1 MFRKKIIYFRTQ
13 ILVVGILGSL
23 AFTACQ
29 RDDIC
34 PASILTT
41 PQVRISFFDF
51 EEREIPKPPTNL
63 LIKISGTNS
72 LDSVLYNR
80 VNIAEITVPLRT
92 NSDFTEYD
100 FILNAAVFDSTIV
113 DTTENTDKIIF
124 SYIRNEIYINRA
136 CGYKVNFLDLD
147 AELIPA
153 EENDSTWIGE
163 IDIVLDTIQN
173 ETNPHI
179 IIYH

>member
-1 MFRKKIIYFRTQ
+1 MFRKKIIYLRTF
-13 ILVVGILGSL
+13 ILVTGMLGSL

-34 PASILTT
+34 PASTLTT

-80 VNIAEITVPLRT
+80 QNVAEIRVPLRT
-92 NSDFTEYD
+92 NSNFTEYD
-100 FILNAAVFDSTIV
+100 FILNAAVFDSTSV
-113 DTTENTDKIIF
+113 DTIGNTDRVVF

-136 CGYKVNFLDLD
+136 CGYKVNYLDLD
-147 AELIPA
+147 AELIPV
-153 EENDSTWIGE
+153 EENNLNWIGE

-173 ETNPHI
+173 ETDPHI
-179 IIYH
+179 FIYH